1 MDEIFREMD
10 KEVKNLL
17 LGKSVRK
24 EFIEIFEV
32 AGFLKRKDGKIEINI
47 EAIEEFLDLSEA

>member
-1 MDEIFREMD
+1 MDEIFKEMD

-17 LGKSVRK
+17 LGKSVSK

-32 AGFLKRKDGKIEINI
+32 AGFLKRKNGKIEINI
-47 EAIEEFLDLSEA
+47 EAIEEFLNLPEA